1 MGELED
7 ERPRHLPGPFVA
19 SAGSLAPADRAD
31 GTSPSCETSPWR
43 LNLNALGFD
52 PLPLE
57 LVMTDSAPP
66 VPTPEKASL
75 AEDFID
81 IFFTPSAV
89 FARRANSGFFLV
101 MCILTVLLGGFF
113 LVNRGVM
120 QGIMDAEFA
129 RQMAQNP
136 AMTEQQIEMG
146 KKVAGYATSFGAF
159 IGIPLAILLIG
170 LGAWLTGK
178 LLGARLGYT
187 AATMIAAYSFMP
199 RVIEAFA
206 VSAQGFMLDTGA
218 LTGRF
223 QLSLGV
229 GRFLNPEMSPG
240 LLGLVGRLDIFTL
253 WVTALLAIGI
263 AVVGKLPR
271 EKAIL
276 AGAVMWLF
284 GALPSLFTLAKS
296 AITG

>member
-1 MGELED
+1 
-7 ERPRHLPGPFVA
+7 
-19 SAGSLAPADRAD
+19 
-31 GTSPSCETSPWR
+31 
-43 LNLNALGFD
+43 
-52 PLPLE
+52 
-57 LVMTDSAPP
+57 MTDSAPP
-66 VPTPEKASL
+66 LPTLEKASF
-75 AEDFID
+75 AEDFVD
-81 IFFTPSAV
+81 IFFSPSAV

-101 MCILTVLLGGFF
+101 LCILTLLLGGLF
-113 LVNRGVM
+113 LANRGAM
-120 QGIMDAEFA
+120 QGIVDAEVA
-129 RQMAQNP
+129 RQMAEAARQNP
-136 AMTEQQIEMG
+136 GMTEQQIEMG

-159 IGIPLAILLIG
+159 IGVPIAILLTG

-178 LLGARLGYT
+178 LLEARLGYT

-206 VSAQGFMLDTGA
+206 VNAQGWLLDTDA

-229 GRFLNPEMSPG
+229 GRFLDPDMSPG
-240 LLGLVGRLDIFTL
+240 LLGLVGRVDIFTL

-276 AGAVMWLF
+276 AGVVMWTF
-284 GALPSLFTLAKS
+284 GALPSLWTLVSTAVR
-296 AITG
+296 G